1 MIKLFKV
8 YATVQHEDWNG
19 EVYNRPIECDCWA
32 NDAAEARKLVLDYR
46 FDDYKGMDFV
56 GVTVDTVV
64 FVSDSIEDNEP
75 PAMTKWEYT
84 V

>member
-19 EVYNRPIECDCWA
+19 EVYNRPIECECWA
-32 NDAAEARKLVLDYR
+32 NDSAEARKLVLDYR

-75 PAMTKWEYT
+75 PAMTNWEYT

>member
-1 MIKLFKV
+1 MIKLYKV

-19 EVYNRPIECDCWA
+19 EVYNRPIECGCWA
-32 NDAAEARKLVLDYR
+32 NDAAVARKLVLDYR

-64 FVSDSIEDNEP
+64 FVSDSIEDNDP
-75 PAMTKWEYT
+75 PAMTNWEYT

>member
-19 EVYNRPIECDCWA
+19 EVYNRPIECDSWA
-32 NDAAEARKLVLDYR
+32 NDAAEARKLVLEYR
-46 FDDYKGMDFV
+46 FDDCKGMDFV

-75 PAMTKWEYT
+75 PAMTNWEYT

>member
-8 YATVQHEDWNG
+8 CATVQHEDWNG

-46 FDDYKGMDFV
+46 FDDYNGMDFV

-64 FVSDSIEDNEP
+64 FMSDSIEDNEP
-75 PAMTKWEYT
+75 PAMTNWEYT